1 MRWDGAYERYEGPNN
16 TDYRPGNTYD
26 RLTADPSPPKKLLRG
41 GVRRAPFTEAEW
53 EERKQ
58 YRPGASFWFAESALR
73 SWDLV
78 KFGYAM
84 LALFLGLVPRRWV
97 PYPAKV

>member
-1 MRWDGAYERYEGPNN
+1 M
-16 TDYRPGNTYD
+16 
-26 RLTADPSPPKKLLRG
+26 
-41 GVRRAPFTEAEW
+41 RRAPFTEAEW

-58 YRPGASFWFAESALR
+58 YRQAPSESNALKNALR

-84 LALFLGLVPRRWV
+84 LALFLGLVPHSWLQWA
-97 PYPAKV
+97 AKV